1 MKVWVMSE
9 YQGADDYGSPF
20 FYPTAVYATEELAKA
35 AASGIGRGP
44 YGEPSPDVEGFEVR
58 DGC

>member
-20 FYPTAVYATEELAKA
+20 FYPTAVYATEEQANEA
-35 AASGIGRGP
+35 AARVGKGP
-44 YGEPSPDVEGFEVR
+44 YGEPAPEVDGFEVQG
-58 DGC
+58 D